1 MSDSKSNLLNYI
13 SRLMHDD
20 GALQGFIEDPIT
32 EAEQDFGLTKAERSV
47 LRRVVAHLSNNS
59 LNGYSMSRTFSS
71 YRRSLRLLQN
81 VLKNVGTKMYADL
94 ANLQDNSYHLVV
106 YAPLTDATENN
117 FTCKTNADVNAP
129 FARHISASVTSSE
142 ENVTIKTLLDKVQDQ
157 QGSGIQYGTSEDG
170 NLVTDFTLAFA
181 DGTKTFTADLTNS
194 CYD

>member
-20 GALQGFIEDPIT
+20 GALQRFIEDPIT